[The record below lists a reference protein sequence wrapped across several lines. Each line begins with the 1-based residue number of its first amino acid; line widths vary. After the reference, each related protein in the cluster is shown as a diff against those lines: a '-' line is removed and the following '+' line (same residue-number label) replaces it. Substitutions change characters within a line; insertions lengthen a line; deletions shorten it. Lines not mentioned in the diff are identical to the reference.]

1 MCSRRVVPW
10 AGLPLLLGWLS
21 LPADAAERASV
32 CEAGSPLHR
41 PLLAD
46 VGYGLVF
53 YRGHWRVAVARYHRT
68 REFRGQLEVPV
79 CGTATIG
86 RRF

>member
-1 MCSRRVVPW
+1 MYTPGRAW
-10 AGLPLLLGWLS
+10 AGLLLLLDWLS

-46 VGYGLVF
+46 VGYGLALC
-53 YRGHWRVAVARYHRT
+53 RGHWRYAVARYHRT
-68 REFRGQLEVPV
+68 HEFRGQIEVPV
-79 CGTATIG
+79 YGTVTIG
-86 RRF
+86 RRC